1 MICYEQRQRES
12 DSKHYKD
19 FNTLNNDISCEPT
32 KSNADHQTLKPSSTT
47 VGPNSYWT
55 FSSWLLG
62 DSTAPTGSTI
72 STRIESKEQHITNF
86 SPQLLVNSTR
96 IKRLSQFGN
105 PILDC
110 TALDHVYSDTSI
122 DLLTRNKSCTVR
134 LEGHNH
140 KNLTESVATKVL
152 IFFSSTTWKARFPFS
167 FKDHGNSE
175 TLKKG
180 GKLRSD

>member
-122 DLLTRNKSCTVR
+122 DLLTRNKKLHRPIGRPQPQKLDRECCNKSLNILFLHN
-134 LEGHNH
+134 LE
-140 KNLTESVATKVL
+140 S
-152 IFFSSTTWKARFPFS
+152 PFS
-167 FKDHGNSE
+167 FFF
-175 TLKKG
+175 
-180 GKLRSD
+180 